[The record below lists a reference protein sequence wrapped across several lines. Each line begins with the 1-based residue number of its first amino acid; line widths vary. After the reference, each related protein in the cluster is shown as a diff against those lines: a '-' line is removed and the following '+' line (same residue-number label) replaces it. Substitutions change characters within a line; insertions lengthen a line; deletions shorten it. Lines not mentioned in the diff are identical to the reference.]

1 MLYPSLFIP
10 LNEKKKMAEGLD
22 LRHGEPGWLSEVAV
36 RRLLT
41 LMEVQ

>member
-1 MLYPSLFIP
+1 MR
-10 LNEKKKMAEGLD
+10 KKKKKAEGLD
-22 LRHGEPGWLSEVAV
+22 LLHGEPVWLSEVAV